1 LLEATMELRRLGKSD
16 LKVAPL
22 VLGGNVF
29 GWTADEKTSFA
40 ILDAFVDGGFNM
52 VDTAD
57 VYARWTPAGGGASE
71 TVIGKWLAQGGKR
84 DKVVLATKF
93 GAEMGEGMKGL
104 SAKYMIEAV
113 EASLKRLQTDR
124 IDLYQSHR
132 DDPET
137 PQEETAEAF
146 DRLVKAGKVRAIG
159 SSNFTPER
167 LKSALEL
174 SQAKGL
180 ARYNSEQPQYNLYDR
195 AGFEAGLQQVC
206 IENEVGVIPYY
217 GLASGFLTGKYR
229 TEADLD
235 KSPRGRG
242 VKRMMDE
249 RGMRILAALD
259 QVSGAKGASPAQVAL
274 AWVMAQPGLTGPI
287 ASATSVEQLEE
298 LMGAARL
305 ALSAEDLATLN
316 AASAAQV

>member
-1 LLEATMELRRLGKSD
+1 MELRRLGKSD

-29 GWTADEKTSFA
+29 GWTADEATSFKL
-40 ILDAFVDGGFNM
+40 LDAFVAGGFNM

-57 VYARWTPAGGGASE
+57 VYSRWAPAGGGASE

-84 DKVVLATKF
+84 DKIVLATKF
-93 GAEMGEGMKGL
+93 GSELGEGMKGL
-104 SAKYMIEAV
+104 SAKYMVEAV
-113 EASLKRLQTDR
+113 EASLKRLQTDY

-132 DDPET
+132 DDPDT

-167 LKSALEL
+167 LKSAIEI

-180 ARYNSEQPQYNLYDR
+180 ARYNSEQPLYNLYAR
-195 AGFEAGLQQVC
+195 QGFESGLQQVC

-229 TEADLD
+229 TEADLS
-235 KSPRGRG
+235 KSPRGQG
-242 VKRMMDE
+242 VKRMMDA
-249 RGMRILAALD
+249 RGMRILDALD
-259 QVSGAKGASPAQVAL
+259 EVSAARTASQAQVAL

-287 ASATSVEQLEE
+287 ASATSLEQLDE
-298 LMGAARL
+298 LMGSARL
-305 ALSAEDLATLN
+305 TLTAEDLATLDK
-316 AASAAQV
+316 ASAIDS

>member
-1 LLEATMELRRLGKSD
+1 MELRKLGKSD

-22 VLGGNVF
+22 ILGGNVF
-29 GWTADEKTSFA
+29 GWTADDATSFKL
-40 ILDAFVDGGFNM
+40 LDAFIDGGFNL

-57 VYARWTPAGGGASE
+57 VYSRWAPAGGGASE
-71 TVIGKWLAQGGKR
+71 TVIGKWLTQGGKR
-84 DKVVLATKF
+84 DRVLIATKL
-93 GAEMGEGMKGL
+93 GSEMGEGMKGL
-104 SAKYMIEAV
+104 SAKYMVEAV
-113 EASLKRLQTDR
+113 EASLKRLQTDH

-132 DDPET
+132 DDPDT
-137 PQEETAEAF
+137 PQEETAEAYE
-146 DRLVKAGKVRAIG
+146 RLVKAGKVRAIG

-167 LKSALEL
+167 LKSALEV
-174 SQAKGL
+174 SEQKGV
-180 ARYNSEQPQYNLYDR
+180 ARYNSEQPLYNLYDR
-195 AGFEAGLQQVC
+195 AGFEGALQQVC

-229 TEADLD
+229 SEADLD

-259 QVSGAKGASPAQVAL
+259 KVSGAKGATPAQVAL

-287 ASATSVEQLEE
+287 ASATSLTQLEE

-305 ALSAEDLATLN
+305 KLSVEDLAALN
-316 AASAAQV
+316 EASAA

>member
-1 LLEATMELRRLGKSD
+1 MELRRLGKSD

-93 GAEMGEGMKGL
+93 GSEMGEGMKGL
-104 SAKYMIEAV
+104 SARYMVEAV
-113 EASLKRLQTDR
+113 EASLKRLQTDH

-132 DDPET
+132 DDPDT

-167 LKSALEL
+167 LKSAIDIAE
-174 SQAKGL
+174 AKGL
-180 ARYNSEQPQYNLYDR
+180 ARYNSEQPLYNLYDR
-195 AGFEAGLQQVC
+195 AGFEGGLQKVC

-242 VKRMMDE
+242 VKRMMDA

-259 QVSGAKGASPAQVAL
+259 QVSKARSATPAQIAL

-287 ASATSVEQLEE
+287 ASATSTAQLEE
-298 LMGAARL
+298 LMGSARL
-305 ALSAEDLATLN
+305 TLSSEDLAALDV
-316 AASAAQV
+316 ASAA

>member
-1 LLEATMELRRLGKSD
+1 MELRRLGKSD

-29 GWTADEKTSFA
+29 GWTADEATSFKL
-40 ILDAFVDGGFNM
+40 LDAFVAGGFNM

-57 VYARWTPAGGGASE
+57 VYSRWAPAGGGASE

-84 DKVVLATKF
+84 DKIVLATKL
-93 GAEMGEGMKGL
+93 GSEMGEGMKGL
-104 SAKYMIEAV
+104 SAKYMVEAV
-113 EASLKRLQTDR
+113 EASLKRLQTDY

-132 DDPET
+132 DDPDT

-167 LKSALEL
+167 LKSALEV
-174 SQAKGL
+174 SESKGL
-180 ARYNSEQPQYNLYDR
+180 ARYNSEQPLYNLYAR
-195 AGFEAGLQQVC
+195 QGFESGLQQVC
-206 IENEVGVIPYY
+206 IDNEVGVIPYY

-229 TEADLD
+229 TEADLS
-235 KSPRGRG
+235 KSPRGQG
-242 VKRMMDE
+242 VKRMMDA

-259 QVSGAKGASPAQVAL
+259 EVSAAHAASQAQVAL

-287 ASATSVEQLEE
+287 ASATSLEQLDE
-298 LMGAARL
+298 LMGSARL
-305 ALSAEDLATLN
+305 TLTAGDLAALEK
-316 AASAAQV
+316 ASALDS

>member
-1 LLEATMELRRLGKSD
+1 MELRRLGKSD

-29 GWTADEKTSFA
+29 GWTADEATSFKL
-40 ILDAFVDGGFNM
+40 LDAFVAGGFNM

-57 VYARWTPAGGGASE
+57 VYSRWAPAGGGASE

-84 DKVVLATKF
+84 DKIVLATKF
-93 GAEMGEGMKGL
+93 GSEMGEGMKGL
-104 SAKYMIEAV
+104 SAKYMVEAV
-113 EASLKRLQTDR
+113 EASLKRLQTDY

-132 DDPET
+132 DDPDT

-167 LKSALEL
+167 LKSAIEI

-180 ARYNSEQPQYNLYDR
+180 ARYNSEQPLYNLYAR
-195 AGFEAGLQQVC
+195 QGFESGLQQVC
-206 IENEVGVIPYY
+206 IDNEVGVIPYY

-229 TEADLD
+229 TEADLS
-235 KSPRGRG
+235 KSPRGQG
-242 VKRMMDE
+242 VKRMMDA
-249 RGMRILAALD
+249 RGMRILDALD
-259 QVSGAKGASPAQVAL
+259 EVSAARTASQAQVAL

-287 ASATSVEQLEE
+287 ASATSLEQLDE
-298 LMGAARL
+298 LMGSARL
-305 ALSAEDLATLN
+305 TLTAEDLATLDK
-316 AASAAQV
+316 ASAIDS

>member
-1 LLEATMELRRLGKSD
+1 MEQRRLGKSD

-29 GWTADEKTSFA
+29 GWTADEATSFKL
-40 ILDAFVDGGFNM
+40 LDAFVAGGFNM

-57 VYARWTPAGGGASE
+57 VYSRWAPAGGGASE

-84 DKVVLATKF
+84 DKIVLATKL
-93 GAEMGEGMKGL
+93 GSEMGEGMKGL
-104 SAKYMIEAV
+104 SAKYMVEAV
-113 EASLKRLQTDR
+113 EASLKRLQTDY

-132 DDPET
+132 DDPDT

-167 LKSALEL
+167 LKSALEI
-174 SQAKGL
+174 SEAKGL
-180 ARYNSEQPQYNLYDR
+180 ARYNSEQPLYNLYSRD
-195 AGFEAGLQQVC
+195 GFESGLQQVC
-206 IENEVGVIPYY
+206 IDNDVGVIPYY

-229 TEADLD
+229 TEADLS
-235 KSPRGRG
+235 KSPRGQG
-242 VKRMMDE
+242 VKRMMDA

-259 QVSGAKGASPAQVAL
+259 EVSAARTASQAQVAL

-287 ASATSVEQLEE
+287 ASATSLEQLDE
-298 LMGAARL
+298 LMGSARL
-305 ALSAEDLATLN
+305 TLTAEDLATLDK
-316 AASAAQV
+316 ASAKDS

>member
-1 LLEATMELRRLGKSD
+1 MELRKLGKSD

-29 GWTADEKTSFA
+29 GWTADEATSFKL
-40 ILDAFVDGGFNM
+40 LDAFVAGGFNM

-57 VYARWTPAGGGASE
+57 VYSRWAPAGGGASE

-84 DKVVLATKF
+84 DKIVLATKL
-93 GAEMGEGMKGL
+93 GSEMGEGMKGL
-104 SAKYMIEAV
+104 SAKYMVEAV
-113 EASLKRLQTDR
+113 EASLKRLQTDY

-132 DDPET
+132 DDPDT

-167 LKSALEL
+167 LKSALEI
-174 SQAKGL
+174 SEAKGL
-180 ARYNSEQPQYNLYDR
+180 PRYNSEQPLYNLYSRD
-195 AGFEAGLQQVC
+195 GFENGLQQVC
-206 IENEVGVIPYY
+206 IDNEVGVIPYY

-229 TEADLD
+229 TDADLS
-235 KSPRGRG
+235 KSPRGQG
-242 VKRMMDE
+242 VKRMMDA

-259 QVSGAKGASPAQVAL
+259 EVSAARTASQAQVAL

-287 ASATSVEQLEE
+287 ASATSLEQLDE
-298 LMGAARL
+298 LMGSARL
-305 ALSAEDLATLN
+305 TLTAEDLATLN
-316 AASAAQV
+316 KASAVDS

>member
-1 LLEATMELRRLGKSD
+1 MELRRLGKSD

-29 GWTADEKTSFA
+29 GWTADEATSFKL
-40 ILDAFVDGGFNM
+40 LDAFVAGGFNM

-57 VYARWTPAGGGASE
+57 VYSRWAPAGGGASE

-84 DKVVLATKF
+84 DKIVLATKF
-93 GAEMGEGMKGL
+93 GSEMGEGMKGL
-104 SAKYMIEAV
+104 SAKYMVEAV
-113 EASLKRLQTDR
+113 EASLKRLQTDY

-132 DDPET
+132 DDPDT

-167 LKSALEL
+167 LMSAIEI

-180 ARYNSEQPQYNLYDR
+180 ARYTSEQPLYNLYAR
-195 AGFEAGLQQVC
+195 QGFESGLQQVC
-206 IENEVGVIPYY
+206 IDNEVGVIPYY

-229 TEADLD
+229 TEADLS
-235 KSPRGRG
+235 KSPRGQG
-242 VKRMMDE
+242 VKRMMDA

-259 QVSGAKGASPAQVAL
+259 EVSAARTASQAQVAL

-287 ASATSVEQLEE
+287 ASATSLEQLDE
-298 LMGAARL
+298 LMGSARL
-305 ALSAEDLATLN
+305 TLTAEDLATLDK
-316 AASAAQV
+316 ASAIDS

>member
-1 LLEATMELRRLGKSD
+1 MELRRLGKSD

-29 GWTADEKTSFA
+29 GWTADEGASFA

-71 TVIGKWLAQGGKR
+71 TVIGKWLAQGNKR

-104 SAKYMIEAV
+104 SAKYMVEAV
-113 EASLKRLQTDR
+113 EASLKRLQTDH

-132 DDPET
+132 DDPDT

-146 DRLVKAGKVRAIG
+146 EALVKAGKVRAIG

-167 LKSALEL
+167 LESALAV

-195 AGFEAGLQQVC
+195 AGFEAELQQVC

-242 VKRMMDE
+242 VKRMMDA

-259 QVSGAKGASPAQVAL
+259 QVSTAKGATPAQIAL

-287 ASATSVEQLEE
+287 ASATSTAQLEE
-298 LMGAARL
+298 LMGSARL
-305 ALSAEDLATLN
+305 TLSPEDLAALD
-316 AASAAQV
+316 AASAA

>member
-1 LLEATMELRRLGKSD
+1 MELRRLGKSE

-29 GWTADEKTSFA
+29 GWTADEPTSFA

-57 VYARWTPAGGGASE
+57 VYSRWAPAGGGASE
-71 TVIGKWLAQGGKR
+71 KVLGAWFKASGKR
-84 DKVVLATKF
+84 DKVVLATKL
-93 GAEMGEGMKGL
+93 GSEMGEGMKGL
-104 SAKYMIEAV
+104 SAKYMVEAV
-113 EASLKRLQTDR
+113 EASLQRLQTEV

-146 DRLVKAGKVRAIG
+146 ERLVKAGKVRAIG
-159 SSNFTPER
+159 SSNFDPAR
-167 LKSALEL
+167 LKSALEI
-174 SQAKGL
+174 SEAKGVT
-180 ARYNSEQPQYNLYDR
+180 RYQSEQPLYNLYDR
-195 AGFEAGLQQVC
+195 AGFESGLQQVC
-206 IENEVGVIPYY
+206 IDNEVGVIPYY

-229 TEADLD
+229 SEEDLA

-242 VKRMMDE
+242 VKRYLDE
-249 RGMRILAALD
+249 RGLKILDALD
-259 QVSGAKGASPAQVAL
+259 KVGAGKGATPAQVAL

-287 ASATSVEQLEE
+287 ASATSVTQLQE

-305 ALSAEDLATLN
+305 KLDAADLAALD
-316 AASAAQV
+316 AASAPATPAA

>member
-1 LLEATMELRRLGKSD
+1 MELRRLGKSD

-29 GWTADEKTSFA
+29 GWTADEATSFA

-93 GAEMGEGMKGL
+93 GSEMGEGMKGL
-104 SAKYMIEAV
+104 SAKYMVEAV
-113 EASLKRLQTDR
+113 EASLKRLQTDY

-132 DDPET
+132 DDPDT

-146 DRLVKAGKVRAIG
+146 DRLVKAGKVGAIG

-167 LKSALEL
+167 LKSAIDIAE
-174 SQAKGL
+174 AKGL
-180 ARYNSEQPQYNLYDR
+180 ARYNSEQPLYNLYDR
-195 AGFEAGLQQVC
+195 AGFEAGLQKVC
-206 IENEVGVIPYY
+206 IDNEVGVIPYY

-242 VKRMMDE
+242 VKRMMDA

-259 QVSGAKGASPAQVAL
+259 QVSTAKGATPAQIAL

-287 ASATSVEQLEE
+287 ASATSTAQLEE
-298 LMGAARL
+298 LMGSARL
-305 ALSAEDLATLN
+305 TLSSEDLGALD
-316 AASAAQV
+316 AASAA

>member
-1 LLEATMELRRLGKSD
+1 MELRRLGKSD

-29 GWTADEKTSFA
+29 GWTADEATSFKL
-40 ILDAFVDGGFNM
+40 LDAFVAGGFNM
-52 VDTAD
+52 IDTAD
-57 VYARWTPAGGGASE
+57 VYSRWAPAGGGASE

-84 DKVVLATKF
+84 DKIVLATKL
-93 GAEMGEGMKGL
+93 GSEMGEGMKGL
-104 SAKYMIEAV
+104 SAKYMVEAV
-113 EASLKRLQTDR
+113 EASLKRLQTDY

-146 DRLVKAGKVRAIG
+146 DRLVKSGKVRAIG

-167 LKSALEL
+167 LKSALEI
-174 SQAKGL
+174 SEAKGL
-180 ARYNSEQPQYNLYDR
+180 PRYNSEQPLYNLYAR
-195 AGFEAGLQQVC
+195 QGFESGLQQVC
-206 IENEVGVIPYY
+206 IDEQVGVIPYY

-229 TEADLD
+229 TEADLS
-235 KSPRGRG
+235 KSPRGQG
-242 VKRMMDE
+242 VKRMMDA

-259 QVSGAKGASPAQVAL
+259 EVSAARTASQAQVAL

-287 ASATSVEQLEE
+287 ASATSLEQLDE
-298 LMGAARL
+298 LMGSARL
-305 ALSAEDLATLN
+305 TLTSEDLATLDK
-316 AASAAQV
+316 ASADS

>member
-1 LLEATMELRRLGKSD
+1 MELRRLGKSD

-29 GWTADEKTSFA
+29 GWTADEATSFKL
-40 ILDAFVDGGFNM
+40 LDAFVAGGFNM

-57 VYARWTPAGGGASE
+57 VYSRWAPAGGGASE

-84 DKVVLATKF
+84 DKIVLATKL
-93 GAEMGEGMKGL
+93 GSEMGEGMKGL
-104 SAKYMIEAV
+104 SAKYMVEAV
-113 EASLKRLQTDR
+113 EASLKRLQTDY

-132 DDPET
+132 DDPDT

-146 DRLVKAGKVRAIG
+146 DRLVKSGKVRAIG

-167 LKSALEL
+167 LKSALEI
-174 SQAKGL
+174 SEAKGL
-180 ARYNSEQPQYNLYDR
+180 PRYNSEQPLYNLYAR
-195 AGFEAGLQQVC
+195 QGFESGLQQVC
-206 IENEVGVIPYY
+206 IDEQVGVIPYY

-229 TEADLD
+229 TEADLS
-235 KSPRGRG
+235 KSPRGQG
-242 VKRMMDE
+242 VKRMMDA

-259 QVSGAKGASPAQVAL
+259 EVSAARTASQAQVAL

-287 ASATSVEQLEE
+287 ASATSLEQLDE
-298 LMGAARL
+298 LMGSARL
-305 ALSAEDLATLN
+305 TLTSEDLATLDK
-316 AASAAQV
+316 ASADS

>member
-1 LLEATMELRRLGKSD
+1 MELRRLGKSD

-29 GWTADEKTSFA
+29 GWTADEATSFA

-93 GAEMGEGMKGL
+93 GSEMGEGMKGL
-104 SAKYMIEAV
+104 SARYMVEAV
-113 EASLKRLQTDR
+113 EASLKRLQTDH

-132 DDPET
+132 DDPDT

-167 LKSALEL
+167 LKSAIDIAE
-174 SQAKGL
+174 AKGL
-180 ARYNSEQPQYNLYDR
+180 ARYNSEQPLYNLYDR
-195 AGFEAGLQQVC
+195 AGFEGGLQKVC

-242 VKRMMDE
+242 VKRMMDA

-259 QVSGAKGASPAQVAL
+259 QVSKAQSATPAQIAL

-287 ASATSVEQLEE
+287 ASATSTAQLKE
-298 LMGAARL
+298 LMGSARL
-305 ALSAEDLATLN
+305 TMSPEDLAALD
-316 AASAAQV
+316 AASAA

>member
-1 LLEATMELRRLGKSD
+1 MELRRLGKSD

-93 GAEMGEGMKGL
+93 GSEMGEGMKGL
-104 SAKYMIEAV
+104 SARYMVEAV
-113 EASLKRLQTDR
+113 EASLKRLQTDH

-132 DDPET
+132 DDPDT

-146 DRLVKAGKVRAIG
+146 DRLVQAGKVRAIG

-167 LKSALEL
+167 LKSAIEI
-174 SQAKGL
+174 SQAEGL
-180 ARYNSEQPQYNLYDR
+180 ARYNSEQPLYNLYAR
-195 AGFEAGLQQVC
+195 QGFESGLQQVC

-229 TEADLD
+229 TEADLS
-235 KSPRGRG
+235 KSPRGQG
-242 VKRMMDE
+242 VKRMMDA
-249 RGMRILAALD
+249 RGMRILDALD
-259 QVSGAKGASPAQVAL
+259 KVSAARTASQAQVAL

-287 ASATSVEQLEE
+287 ASATSLEQLDE
-298 LMGAARL
+298 LMGSARL
-305 ALSAEDLATLN
+305 TLTAEDLATLDK
-316 AASAAQV
+316 ASAIDS

>member
-1 LLEATMELRRLGKSD
+1 MELRRLGKSD

-29 GWTADEKTSFA
+29 GWTADEATSFKL
-40 ILDAFVDGGFNM
+40 LDAFVAGGFNM

-57 VYARWTPAGGGASE
+57 VYSRWAAAGGGASE
-71 TVIGKWLAQGGKR
+71 KVIGKWLAQGGKR
-84 DKVVLATKF
+84 DKIVLATKL
-93 GAEMGEGMKGL
+93 GSEMGEGMKGL
-104 SAKYMIEAV
+104 SAKYMVEAV
-113 EASLKRLQTDR
+113 EASLKRLQTDY

-132 DDPET
+132 DDPDT

-167 LKSALEL
+167 LKSALEI
-174 SQAKGL
+174 SEAKGL
-180 ARYNSEQPQYNLYDR
+180 PRYNSEQPLYNLYSR
-195 AGFEAGLQQVC
+195 EGFESGLQQVC
-206 IENEVGVIPYY
+206 IDNDVGVIPYY

-229 TEADLD
+229 TEADLS
-235 KSPRGRG
+235 KSPRGQG
-242 VKRMMDE
+242 VKRMMDA

-259 QVSGAKGASPAQVAL
+259 EVSAARTASQAQVAL

-287 ASATSVEQLEE
+287 ASATSLEQLDE
-298 LMGAARL
+298 LMGSARL
-305 ALSAEDLATLN
+305 TLTAEDLATLDK
-316 AASAAQV
+316 ASAVDS

>member
-1 LLEATMELRRLGKSD
+1 MELRRLGKSD

-93 GAEMGEGMKGL
+93 GSEMGEGMKGL
-104 SAKYMIEAV
+104 SARYMVEAV
-113 EASLKRLQTDR
+113 EASLKRLQTDH

-132 DDPET
+132 DDPDT

-167 LKSALEL
+167 LKSAIDIAE
-174 SQAKGL
+174 AKGL
-180 ARYNSEQPQYNLYDR
+180 ARYNSEQPLYNLYDR
-195 AGFEAGLQQVC
+195 AGFEGGLQKVC

-242 VKRMMDE
+242 VKRMMDA

-259 QVSGAKGASPAQVAL
+259 QVSKARSATPAQIAL

-287 ASATSVEQLEE
+287 ASATSTAQLEE
-298 LMGAARL
+298 LMGSARL
-305 ALSAEDLATLN
+305 TLSPEDLAALDV
-316 AASAAQV
+316 ASAA

>member
-1 LLEATMELRRLGKSD
+1 MELRRLGKSD

-167 LKSALEL
+167 LKSALEV